1 MRDFP
6 YPKDNR
12 CPANGTP
19 ALADVPSPI
28 AAPNRNADRRGIRK
42 TVRCQT
48 SPPVLRPLRPRA
60 GTVRRRSELQ
70 LHAGG
75 KAHAVIA
82 VIGPVV
88 ELRIAEVATLGE
100 ERHLARKE
108 PVEPRRKVD
117 RDGDFEIVE
126 ADNATTEV
134 QPESESGSEGFS
146 LTDV

>member
-1 MRDFP
+1 MRDFHIQ
-6 YPKDNR
+6 KTTAVR
-12 CPANGTP
+12 QT
-19 ALADVPSPI
+19 ALLSFADVPSPI

-42 TVRCQT
+42 TARCQT

-88 ELRIAEVATLGE
+88 ELRIAEVAPLGE
-100 ERHLARKE
+100 ERHLALKE

-134 QPESESGSEGFS
+134 QP
-146 LTDV
+146 